1 MSKLKGKLTEDMKSA
16 MRGGEKPRL
25 QTIRLIL
32 AAIKQQEVDT
42 RKELTD
48 QDIVT
53 VLTKMQ
59 KQRRESIT
67 HFEKANRQDLI
78 DKETAELKL
87 IGEYLPEALSEAEID
102 TLIAE
107 ALSTSGAS
115 SIKDMGKVM
124 GILKPKISGRAD
136 MGTVSAKIKSVLSS

>member
-1 MSKLKGKLTEDMKSA
+1 MKAA
-16 MRGGEKPRL
+16 MRSGEKSRL

-48 QDIVT
+48 QNVT
-53 VLTKMQ
+53 SVLTKMQ

-67 HFEKANRQDLI
+67 QFKKANRQDLV
-78 DKETAELKL
+78 DKESSELEL
-87 IGEYLPEALSEAEID
+87 IEEYLPEALSEDELCN
-102 TLIAE
+102 LITE
-107 ALSTSGAS
+107 ALTASGAT

-124 GILKPKISGRAD
+124 GILKPKITGRAD
-136 MGTVSAKIKSVLSS
+136 MGAVSAKIKAALNS

>member
-1 MSKLKGKLTEDMKSA
+1 MKSA
-16 MRGGEKPRL
+16 LRSGEKSRL

-42 RKELTD
+42 RKEQTD
-48 QDIVT
+48 QDVIS

-67 HFEKANRQDLI
+67 HFEKANRQDLV
-78 DKETAELKL
+78 DKESSELNL
-87 IGEYLPEALSEAEID
+87 IEKYLPEALSEDELSN
-102 TLIAE
+102 LITE
-107 ALSTSGAS
+107 ALTASGAT

-124 GILKPKISGRAD
+124 GIVKPKISGRAD
-136 MGTVSAKIKSVLSS
+136 MGAVSARIKAALNS

>member
-1 MSKLKGKLTEDMKSA
+1 
-16 MRGGEKPRL
+16 MRSGEKSRL

-48 QDIVT
+48 QNVT
-53 VLTKMQ
+53 SVLTKMQ

-67 HFEKANRQDLI
+67 QFKKANRQDLV
-78 DKETAELKL
+78 DKESSELKL
-87 IGEYLPEALSEAEID
+87 IEEYLPEALSEDELCN
-102 TLIAE
+102 LITE
-107 ALSTSGAS
+107 ALTASGAT

-124 GILKPKISGRAD
+124 GILKPKITGRAD
-136 MGTVSAKIKSVLSS
+136 LGAVSAKIKAALNS

>member
-1 MSKLKGKLTEDMKSA
+1 
-16 MRGGEKPRL
+16 MRGGEKLRL

-53 VLTKMQ
+53 VLTKMH

-67 HFEKANRQDLI
+67 QFEKANRQDLI

-87 IGEYLPEALSEAEID
+87 IEEYLPEALSETEID
-102 TLIAE
+102 KLIRE

-115 SIKDMGKVM
+115 SLKDMGKVM

-136 MGTVSAKIKSVLSS
+136 MGIVSAKVKSVLSS

>member
-1 MSKLKGKLTEDMKSA
+1 MKAA
-16 MRGGEKPRL
+16 MRSGEKSRL

-48 QDIVT
+48 QNVT
-53 VLTKMQ
+53 SILTKMQ

-67 HFEKANRQDLI
+67 QFKKANRQDLV
-78 DKETAELKL
+78 DKESSELEL
-87 IGEYLPEALSEAEID
+87 IEEYLPEALSEDELCN
-102 TLIAE
+102 LITE
-107 ALSTSGAS
+107 ALTASGAT

-124 GILKPKISGRAD
+124 GILKPKITGRAD
-136 MGTVSAKIKSVLSS
+136 LGAVSAKIKAALNS

>member
-1 MSKLKGKLTEDMKSA
+1 MKAA
-16 MRGGEKPRL
+16 MRSGEKSRL

-48 QDIVT
+48 QDVIS

-67 HFEKANRQDLI
+67 QFKKANRQDLV
-78 DKETAELKL
+78 DKESSELEL
-87 IGEYLPEALSEAEID
+87 IEEYLPEALSEDELSN
-102 TLIAE
+102 LITE
-107 ALSTSGAS
+107 ALTASGAT

-124 GILKPKISGRAD
+124 GILKPKITGRAD
-136 MGTVSAKIKSVLSS
+136 MGAVSAKIKAALNS

>member
-1 MSKLKGKLTEDMKSA
+1 MKTA
-16 MRGGEKPRL
+16 MRSGEKSRL

-32 AAIKQQEVDT
+32 AGIKQQEVDT

-48 QDIVT
+48 QDVIS

-67 HFEKANRQDLI
+67 QFEKANRQDLV
-78 DKETAELKL
+78 DKESSELKL
-87 IGEYLPEALSEAEID
+87 IEEYLPEALSEDELSN
-102 TLIAE
+102 LITE
-107 ALSTSGAS
+107 ALTTSGAT

-124 GILKPKISGRAD
+124 GMLKPKITGRAD
-136 MGTVSAKIKSVLSS
+136 MGAVSAKIKAALNS

>member
-1 MSKLKGKLTEDMKSA
+1 MSALKSKLTEDMKSA
-16 MRGGEKPRL
+16 MRGGEKSRL
-25 QTIRLIL
+25 QTIRLVL

-48 QDIVT
+48 EDIII

-67 HFEKANRQDLI
+67 QFEKANRQDLI
-78 DKETAELKL
+78 DKETAEMKL
-87 IGEYLPEALSEAEID
+87 IDEYLPEALSEAEIEK
-102 TLIAE
+102 LIAE

-124 GILKPKISGRAD
+124 AILKPKISGRAD
-136 MGTVSAKIKSVLSS
+136 MGAISAKIKTVLSS

>member
-1 MSKLKGKLTEDMKSA
+1 MSNLKDKLTEDMKSA

-53 VLTKMQ
+53 VLTKMH

-67 HFEKANRQDLI
+67 QFEKANRQDLI

-87 IGEYLPEALSEAEID
+87 IEEYLPEALSEAEID
-102 TLIAE
+102 KLIAE